1 MRVTA
6 SADICVGAGQCVLA
20 APTVFDQSDAEGLVV
35 VIAEQITDEDAEA
48 VRTAAEWCP
57 SGAVRLHAR

>member
-1 MRVTA
+1 M
-6 SADICVGAGQCVLA
+6 
-20 APTVFDQSDAEGLVV
+20 V